1 MGLDEIKG
9 IKLPPSMELDLG
21 GIGKEYAVDCV
32 LQLVN
37 QHYKRIPILVN
48 FGGDIACNQSRANK
62 QPWLVGIE
70 SPEGLHSQ
78 ASLSLACGTLATSGD
93 SKRYIMNKGKR
104 YSHVLNPKTGW
115 PISNSPRSITVAA
128 PTCTKAGLLA
138 TLALMQ
144 GKDAENYVK
153 ETEFKYWIYH
163 G

>member
-1 MGLDEIKG
+1 M
-9 IKLPPSMELDLG
+9 
-21 GIGKEYAVDCV
+21 
-32 LQLVN
+32 
-37 QHYKRIPILVN
+37 
-48 FGGDIACNQSRANK
+48 
-62 QPWLVGIE
+62 GIE

-78 ASLSLACGTLATSGD
+78 ASLSLACGALATSGD

-128 PTCTKAGLLA
+128 STCTQAGLLA
-138 TLALMQ
+138 TLALML